1 VSDDQKD
8 RRSNRLRIVK
18 THFGV
23 VQNVPKDLRRCPSP
37 DSGPGRW
44 LNQRLSIRQN
54 IVHFPGQPIV
64 SRIVLVAAE
73 TVRSAQPPTS
83 RNYHRVACTSRT
95 EQSRYPIPSAPD
107 LGRYGIGS
115 SIGEKAEST
124 WGRHHY
130 DSRECAIYPLEI
142 LFAREAVRT
151 SVVAPV
157 WIWYRLVRALA
168 GLACTSRMNHAG
180 AHRYRLERLEKT
192 AT

>member
-1 VSDDQKD
+1 M
-8 RRSNRLRIVK
+8 
-18 THFGV
+18 
-23 VQNVPKDLRRCPSP
+23 PKDLRRCPSP

-115 SIGEKAEST
+115 SIGESCYATS
-124 WGRHHY
+124 Y
-130 DSRECAIYPLEI
+130 IAD
-142 LFAREAVRT
+142 ARQ
-151 SVVAPV
+151 PV
-157 WIWYRLVRALA
+157 LRRKDRRIRALGGTDALHDA
-168 GLACTSRMNHAG
+168 GPRLIRTYIDREVHIVSRPNADQVNSCCLRSG
-180 AHRYRLERLEKT
+180 RRRERRHRVRNT
-192 AT
+192 